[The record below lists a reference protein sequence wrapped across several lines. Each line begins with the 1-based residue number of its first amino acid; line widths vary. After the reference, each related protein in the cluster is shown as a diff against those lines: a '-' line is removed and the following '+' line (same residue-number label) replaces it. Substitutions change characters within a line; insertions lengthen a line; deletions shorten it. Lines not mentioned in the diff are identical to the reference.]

1 MNEELVS
8 KALEERKGEAEEL
21 INDVDKMEHF
31 LDRLEQKLA
40 LVPKVGDK
48 LTDIPILVSMIRSYM
63 KKEYTEIPVGTIIGV
78 VAALIYFVS
87 PIDAIADAIPVVG
100 YIDDVV
106 VVGWAIK
113 MIHDDLQDYRQWRE
127 ETNKKI

>member
-31 LDRLEQKLA
+31 LERLEQKLA

-113 MIHDDLQDYRQWRE
+113 MIHDDLQEYRQWRE

>member
-1 MNEELVS
+1 
-8 KALEERKGEAEEL
+8 
-21 INDVDKMEHF
+21 
-31 LDRLEQKLA
+31 
-40 LVPKVGDK
+40 
-48 LTDIPILVSMIRSYM
+48 MIRSYM